1 MTKYS
6 DSGISIQVD
15 DNTKNYYFDQEL
27 AKVLV
32 EIWRARYNW
41 TPEQIERI
49 KALSKE
55 SYV

>member
-1 MTKYS
+1 MSTYS
-6 DSGISIQVD
+6 DAVISIHVD
-15 DNTKNYYFDQEL
+15 DNTKNDYFDREL

>member
-1 MTKYS
+1 MS
-6 DSGISIQVD
+6 DHLAPDISIHVD
-15 DNTKNYYFDQEL
+15 TNSKSFYFDQEL

-32 EIWRARYNW
+32 EIWDKRYNW